1 MNLIKLALRSAITPW
16 QRPSLFG
23 SVGSGALPIPI
34 TTDFIPL
41 DSHGNVMYTRDGNVN
56 PHWLGLSNQMMQY
69 WSYKFVAPLA
79 SVIDRIAE
87 ADTNGKLEF
96 LYEDDTT
103 IKNIN
108 KIPALSRI
116 KALFK
121 KPNPTQTWE
130 EFNSQQVI
138 LSKIFGYCPVL
149 AICPAGMDKSH
160 TSSLWNLHPLIVKPE
175 MQDVNLYD
183 RPLKS
188 IIKRWKYVWGGREY
202 YFDNED
208 IILVKDGFIDAH
220 EGTFLPK
227 SKLEGLD
234 FYVSNIC
241 ASLEADNVLLK
252 KKGPLG
258 VFTHDPKP
266 DVAGWEPMKPEM
278 KQALQD
284 DLSQYGLSWGQMQ
297 YVISKNP
304 VRWEPMSFNLRDLMT
319 KETARQGVDTICDR
333 FGYPAELMSGKN
345 ATYENRSSAE
355 RYFYQNN
362 IIPFSLRRMSS
373 YNNFFG
379 LTEHKM
385 ILDYDHVSVLQEDI
399 LKSGQAMKSQ
409 ADGLDVLWKSGLITF
424 NQVQIELGN
433 DTVEGMDI
441 YYGEWLKTYG
451 KEIVKMAIGVK
462 NNTTNNDK
470 PASKDTAAKE

>member
-1 MNLIKLALRSAITPW
+1 LL
-16 QRPSLFG
+16 
-23 SVGSGALPIPI
+23 
-34 TTDFIPL
+34 
-41 DSHGNVMYTRDGNVN
+41 
-56 PHWLGLSNQMMQY
+56 
-69 WSYKFVAPLA
+69 
-79 SVIDRIAE
+79 
-87 ADTNGKLEF
+87 
-96 LYEDDTT
+96 
-103 IKNIN
+103 
-108 KIPALSRI
+108 
-116 KALFK
+116 
-121 KPNPTQTWE
+121 
-130 EFNSQQVI
+130 
-138 LSKIFGYCPVL
+138 
-149 AICPAGMDKSH
+149 
-160 TSSLWNLHPLIVKPE
+160 VKPE
-175 MQDVNLYD
+175 IQTVDLYD
-183 RPLKS
+183 TKIKS
-188 IIKRWKYVWGGREY
+188 IIKRWYYHYGGKEY
-202 YFDNED
+202 YFDNDD

-266 DVAGWEPMKPEM
+266 DMAGWEPMKPEF
-278 KQALQD
+278 KEQLQQ
-284 DLSQYGLSWGQMQ
+284 DLQQYGLSWGQMQ

-373 YNNFFG
+373 YNNFFN
-379 LTEHKM
+379 LVEQK
-385 ILDYDHVSVLQEDI
+385 IVLDYDHVSVLQEDI
-399 LKSGQAMKSQ
+399 LKTGQALKSQ
-409 ADGLDVLWKSGLITF
+409 ADGLDVLWKAGLITF

-433 DTVEGMDI
+433 DTVAGMDI
-441 YYGEWLKTYG
+441 YYGEWLQTYG
-451 KEIVKMAIGVK
+451 KEIVKLAQAASGGNSNN
-462 NNTTNNDK
+462 NNTNKNGK
-470 PASKDTAAKE
+470 PAPKDSGTEK